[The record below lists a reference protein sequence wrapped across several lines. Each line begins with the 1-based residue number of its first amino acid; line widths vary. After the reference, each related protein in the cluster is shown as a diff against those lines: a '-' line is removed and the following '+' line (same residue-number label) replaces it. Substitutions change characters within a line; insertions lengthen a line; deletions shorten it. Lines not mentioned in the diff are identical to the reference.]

1 MKGLYDDII
10 ALPHHR
16 SPTRAHMTLR
26 ERAAQFSPFA
36 ALSGYEAAIAEQG
49 RLTEARVELDEQ
61 EKELIGRTLRGL
73 QRRLPAEAALV
84 YFVPDGKKPGGAY
97 VTAAGRILRIDA
109 RTRLVTMEDG
119 REIPIDEITRLDAGV
134 STP

>member
-1 MKGLYDDII
+1 MKGLYDDMI
-10 ALPHHR
+10 ALPHYR
-16 SPTRAHMTLR
+16 SQARTHMTLR

-61 EKELIGRTLRGL
+61 EKELIGRALRDL
-73 QRRLPAEAALV
+73 QRRLPAEAELV
-84 YFVPDGKKPGGAY
+84 YFVPDAKKTGGAY

-109 RTRLVTMEDG
+109 RTRVIAMEDG
-119 REIPIDEITRLDAGV
+119 REIPIDEIIRLDVGV